1 MRILCLCFV
10 LLVVSCVALGVRSA
24 ETTAVLGRIQDSDSS
39 LLVATISILSGSSTR
54 GIETHD
60 TSSRGRSPL
69 GLGSS
74 ASSPSPQPLTMT
86 DNQGRSEP

>member
-39 LLVATISILSGSSTR
+39 LLVARISILNGPSTR

-60 TSSRGRSPL
+60 TSSRGRSRL
-69 GLGSS
+69 GLGSP